1 MNAVTT
7 HAFNAGRAGSGA
19 MQTFAFEPVGMSVR
33 VILRDETPWFIA
45 ADVAKAMGYSN
56 PSKALRDH
64 VAPDDRSNV
73 SLDRGGSLGVI
84 NESGLYALILRS
96 KKAEA
101 QAFQHWVTSTVL
113 PGINRR
119 GGYVVGEELLSPE
132 QRDALHAKYRTELLA
147 MVRRVE
153 DDTWHHSLRSASVKA
168 EREARVLEFRAAQ
181 AGIPLHLA
189 KRALAGD
196 VEGAAGQLAAV
207 KGASR

>member
-7 HAFNAGRAGSGA
+7 HTFNAGRAGSGA

-33 VILRDETPWFIA
+33 VILRDGAPWFIA

-73 SLDRGGSLGVI
+73 SLDRSAFNLNTLPKRAANRGNPNLSLV

-168 EREARVLEFRAAQ
+168 EREARVLELRGAGRHPLAPCQ
-181 AGIPLHLA
+181 ACPCG
-189 KRALAGD
+189 R
-196 VEGAAGQLAAV
+196 
-207 KGASR
+207 R

>member
-33 VILRDETPWFIA
+33 VILRDGAPWFIA

-84 NESGLYALILRS
+84 NESGLYSLIFGS
-96 KKAEA
+96 KLEGAVRFKR
-101 QAFQHWVTSTVL
+101 WVTHEVL
-113 PGINRR
+113 PAIRKTGSYATRGSVATLPAPTQDRVTSILMIGEAVAKVPGVKQAAIQGTQPRR
-119 GGYVVGEELLSPE
+119 LDAVV
-132 QRDALHAKYRTELLA
+132 
-147 MVRRVE
+147 
-153 DDTWHHSLRSASVKA
+153 
-168 EREARVLEFRAAQ
+168 
-181 AGIPLHLA
+181 I
-189 KRALAGD
+189 
-196 VEGAAGQLAAV
+196 GQDNMH
-207 KGASR
+207 KTNS